1 MLTRRTTLDDG
12 IELVAKAAD
21 KAASM
26 LVTQFAPDHASYA
39 KWYGRAQGI
48 REALEIL
55 KNYHTEINSE
65 H

>member
-1 MLTRRTTLDDG
+1 
-12 IELVAKAAD
+12 
-21 KAASM
+21 M